1 MEPLDDRE
9 LSEILHQWEAPGA
22 PPTLRERVLPAR
34 QTAKKTIWRWL
45 LTGTIRVPVPVG
57 VAAGILLA
65 FWIYSSVATKTPE
78 NFLGDPGGNS
88 QPVSS
93 PQARPVTLADFQPVA
108 QLQPRIVGEQ

>member
-22 PPTLRERVLPAR
+22 PPTLRERVLPVREAAR
-34 QTAKKTIWRWL
+34 TTLWRWL

-57 VAAGILLA
+57 VAAVIVLV
-65 FWIYSSVATKTPE
+65 FWIYSKV
-78 NFLGDPGGNS
+78 PGP
-88 QPVSS
+88 PVTV
-93 PQARPVTLADFQPVA
+93 PTAPPVTLADFQPVA